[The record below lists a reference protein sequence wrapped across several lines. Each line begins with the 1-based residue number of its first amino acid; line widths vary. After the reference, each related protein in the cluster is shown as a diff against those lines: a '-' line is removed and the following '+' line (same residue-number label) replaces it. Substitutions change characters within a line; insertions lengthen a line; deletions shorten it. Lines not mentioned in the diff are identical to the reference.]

1 MRSRPRFSSSMHSR
15 FPIERRRRLATWLTR
30 LALSLALVV
39 SAACGRS
46 GAGDGVPTRVVIAP
60 GTTLRAAA
68 DSLAARRVIGQPR
81 LFALYARMKGHERGL
96 KAGTYVLR
104 RGMPWGELVDA
115 LVRGRGLVRSITI
128 PEGWSLNNIIPQL
141 ARTLQVPLDS
151 VEAAVRDT
159 ALRRRLDI
167 PTGTVEGYLFPD
179 TYTFPPG
186 TSAREAVGTM
196 VDAFERRWDPAWDR
210 RLDTLAMQRHDVMA
224 LASIIEKE
232 AVLPEERP
240 VISAVY
246 HNRLKKGMRLQADPT
261 VQYALGKHVGRVLY
275 RDLNVESPYNTYRN
289 AGLPPGPIAS
299 PGLPSIRAALYPADV
314 PYLFFV
320 AHPDGHHEFR
330 TTYGEH
336 STAVTAMRRLRD
348 SLSRASAP
356 APARPVAPSRAP
368 TRSRTRGRR

>member
-1 MRSRPRFSSSMHSR
+1 M
-15 FPIERRRRLATWLTR
+15 LAAATMAL
-30 LALSLALVV
+30 LAST
-39 SAACGRS
+39 ACGRS

-60 GTTLRAAA
+60 GTSLRAAA

-81 LFALYARMKGHERGL
+81 LFALYAQMKGHDRAL
-96 KAGTYVLR
+96 KAGTYVLQ

-115 LVRGRGLVRSITI
+115 LVRGRGLVRSITV

-141 ARTLQVPLDS
+141 ARTLPASLDS

-159 ALRRRLDI
+159 ALRRRLNV
-167 PTGTVEGYLFPD
+167 PTSTIEGYLFPE

-186 TSAREAVGTM
+186 TTAREAVGTM

-210 RLDTLAMQRHDVMA
+210 RLDTLAMSRHDVMA
-224 LASIIEKE
+224 LAAIIEKE

-246 HNRLKKGMRLQADPT
+246 HNRLKRGMRLQADPT

-330 TTYGEH
+330 RTFGEH
-336 STAVTAMRRLRD
+336 ETAIAAMRRARD
-348 SLSRASAP
+348 SMTRAASP
-356 APARPVAPSRAP
+356 APAAPRRAP
-368 TRSRTRGRR
+368 ATPAKRATTKARGGR